1 MTLELSIEQCLCLP
15 SKVKYAS
22 ECLII
27 VQIAGT
33 FGLVVRRFIL
43 SLVYPS
49 MCERTKQRC
58 SRI

>member
-33 FGLVVRRFIL
+33 FGLAVAEIQFESRRP
-43 SLVYPS
+43 V
-49 MCERTKQRC
+49 
-58 SRI
+58 